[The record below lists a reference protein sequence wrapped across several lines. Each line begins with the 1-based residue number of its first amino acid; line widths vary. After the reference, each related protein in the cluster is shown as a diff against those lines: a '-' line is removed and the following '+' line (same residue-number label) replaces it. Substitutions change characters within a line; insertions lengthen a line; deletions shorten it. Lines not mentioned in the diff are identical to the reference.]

1 MPPGKNMDDWWT
13 ILRSGMWRLL
23 FKLSREG
30 KARFYKEFLP
40 ILHDTKQRVLGE
52 RDGKSYY
59 LVYLGTKPSARGKGY
74 ARRLIEHGL
83 SMVRPPLLV
92 PLPSSPSPSP
102 ILKTPPASLLTHPRP
117 TPTACQHTSKAAPQP
132 TCPTTRNSAS
142 TTSRRS
148 ICSEVRSQFRS
159 VSWCASPRL
168 VLGRRPSRSR
178 SRSRT
183 VPSSLIL
190 LSS

>member
-40 ILHDTKQRVLGE
+40 ILHDTKERVLGE
-52 RDGKSYY
+52 RDAKSYY

-83 SMVRPPLLV
+83 AMVRPPLLV
-92 PLPSSPSPSP
+92 HLPLSLLP
-102 ILKTPPASLLTHPRP
+102 IVKPPASLLTPPRP

-142 TTSRRS
+142 TTSKRS

-168 VLGRRPSRSR
+168 VLGPRPSRSR